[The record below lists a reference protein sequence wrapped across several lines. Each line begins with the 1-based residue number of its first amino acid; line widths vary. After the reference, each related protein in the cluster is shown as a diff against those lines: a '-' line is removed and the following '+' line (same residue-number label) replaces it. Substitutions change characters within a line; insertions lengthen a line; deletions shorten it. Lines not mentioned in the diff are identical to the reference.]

1 MTVVSV
7 REVTPHIGKEKL
19 VEGRMRRAEAII
31 AKHGAHTR
39 MYKTVVGQ
47 GVGDYLLFSMYE
59 SFSSATKSF
68 QNFSADADMTALME
82 ERSASPSADIK
93 GPDVYRMAYGKPS
106 NPPKS
111 LLVQRMYH
119 ISRKN
124 QGSAIE
130 LAPELD
136 ELMKGR
142 DVNVGFAVPIATADH
157 EMLTVVYGFN
167 SMDHYGEVLD
177 SMVEDKKFVALV
189 EKANTFGSIK
199 SSRVILKI

>member
-19 VEGRMRRAEAII
+19 VESRMRRAETII

-47 GVGDYLLFSMYE
+47 GVGDLLLFSMYE
-59 SFSSATKSF
+59 SFSVATKSF
-68 QNFSADADMTALME
+68 QSFSADADMTALME
-82 ERSASPSADIK
+82 ERSASPSAEIK

-119 ISRKN
+119 MPRKN
-124 QGSAIE
+124 QASAIE
-130 LAPELD
+130 LAPEMD
-136 ELMKGR
+136 ELMKSQ

-157 EMLTVVYGFN
+157 EMVAVVYGFN

-177 SMVEDKKFVALV
+177 AMVEDKKFAALV

>member
-7 REVTPHIGKEKL
+7 REVTPHVGKEKL
-19 VEGRMRRAEAII
+19 VESRMRRAEALI

-59 SFSSATKSF
+59 SFSTATKSF
-68 QNFSADADMTALME
+68 QSFSADPDMTTLME

-93 GPDVYRMAYGKPS
+93 GPDVYRIAFGKPS
-106 NPPKS
+106 DPPKS

-119 ISRKN
+119 MPRKN
-124 QGSAIE
+124 QASALE
-130 LAPELD
+130 LAPEL
-136 ELMKGR
+136 EALMISQ

-177 SMVEDKKFVALV
+177 AMVEDSKFAALV

>member
-68 QNFSADADMTALME
+68 QSFSADADMTALME
-82 ERSASPSADIK
+82 ERSASPSAYIK
-93 GPDVYRMAYGKPS
+93 GPDVYRIAFGKPS

-119 ISRKN
+119 MPRKN
-124 QGSAIE
+124 QASALE

-136 ELMKGR
+136 ALMTSQ

-177 SMVEDKKFVALV
+177 AMVEDSKFAALV

-199 SSRVILKI
+199 SSRKILKI

>member
-68 QNFSADADMTALME
+68 QSFSADADMTALME

-119 ISRKN
+119 MPRKN
-124 QGSAIE
+124 QASALE

-136 ELMKGR
+136 ALMTSQ

-167 SMDHYGEVLD
+167 SMDHY
-177 SMVEDKKFVALV
+177 
-189 EKANTFGSIK
+189 
-199 SSRVILKI
+199 

>member
-68 QNFSADADMTALME
+68 QSFSADADMTALME

-93 GPDVYRMAYGKPS
+93 GPDVYRIAYGKPS
-106 NPPKS
+106 NPPKP

-177 SMVEDKKFVALV
+177 SMVEDKKFVSLV
-189 EKANTFGSIK
+189 EKANSFGSIK

>member
-68 QNFSADADMTALME
+68 KSFSADADMTALME

>member
-68 QNFSADADMTALME
+68 QSFSADADMTALME

-157 EMLTVVYGFN
+157 EMLTVIYGFN

-177 SMVEDKKFVALV
+177 SMVEDKKFVSLV

>member
-68 QNFSADADMTALME
+68 QSFSADADMTALME

-93 GPDVYRMAYGKPS
+93 GPDVYRIAYGKPS
-106 NPPKS
+106 NPPKP

-157 EMLTVVYGFN
+157 EMLTVIYGFN

-177 SMVEDKKFVALV
+177 SMVEDKKFVSLV

>member
-68 QNFSADADMTALME
+68 QSFSADADMIALME

-93 GPDVYRMAYGKPS
+93 GPDVYRIAYGKPS

-124 QGSAIE
+124 QGAAIE

>member
-7 REVTPHIGKEKL
+7 REVTPHVGKEKL
-19 VEGRMRRAEAII
+19 VESRMRRAEALI

-39 MYKTVVGQ
+39 MYKTLVGQ

-59 SFSSATKSF
+59 SFSTATKSF
-68 QNFSADADMTALME
+68 QSFSADPDMTTLME

-93 GPDVYRMAYGKPS
+93 GPDVYRIAYGKPS

-119 ISRKN
+119 MPRKN
-124 QGSAIE
+124 QASALE

-136 ELMKGR
+136 ALMTSQ

-177 SMVEDKKFVALV
+177 AMVEDSKFATLV

>member
-68 QNFSADADMTALME
+68 QSFSADADMTALME

-177 SMVEDKKFVALV
+177 SMVEDKKFVSLV

>member
-19 VEGRMRRAEAII
+19 VESRIRRSEAII

-39 MYKTVVGQ
+39 LYKTLVGQ

-68 QNFSADADMTALME
+68 QSFSADPDMTTLME
-82 ERSASPSADIK
+82 ERNASPSADIK

-111 LLVQRMYH
+111 LIVQRMYNMP
-119 ISRKN
+119 RKN
-124 QGSAIE
+124 QASALE
-130 LAPELD
+130 LAPEMD
-136 ELMKGR
+136 ELMTSK

-157 EMLTVVYGFN
+157 EMVQAVYGFN

-177 SMVEDKKFVALV
+177 SMVENPKFAALV

>member
-68 QNFSADADMTALME
+68 QSFSADADMTALME
-82 ERSASPSADIK
+82 VRSASPSADIK

>member
-7 REVTPHIGKEKL
+7 REVTPHIGREKL
-19 VEGRMRRAEAII
+19 VEGRMRRLEAII

-68 QNFSADADMTALME
+68 QSFSADADMTALME

-93 GPDVYRMAYGKPS
+93 GPDVYRIAYGKPS
-106 NPPKS
+106 NPPKP

-177 SMVEDKKFVALV
+177 SMVEDKKFVSLV

>member
-1 MTVVSV
+1 MPSSQV
-7 REVTPHIGKEKL
+7 KEFL
-19 VEGRMRRAEAII
+19 VETSLAR
-31 AKHGAHTR
+31 
-39 MYKTVVGQ
+39 
-47 GVGDYLLFSMYE
+47 
-59 SFSSATKSF
+59 SS
-68 QNFSADADMTALME
+68 
-82 ERSASPSADIK
+82 
-93 GPDVYRMAYGKPS
+93 PS

-136 ELMKGR
+136 ELMASQ

-157 EMLTVVYGFN
+157 EMVTVVYGFN

-177 SMVEDKKFVALV
+177 AMVEDPKFAALV

>member
-7 REVTPHIGKEKL
+7 REVTPHVGKEKL
-19 VEGRMRRAEAII
+19 VESRMRRAEALI

-59 SFSSATKSF
+59 SFSTATKSF
-68 QNFSADADMTALME
+68 QSFSADPDMTTLME

-93 GPDVYRMAYGKPS
+93 GPDVYRIAFGKPS
-106 NPPKS
+106 DPPKS

-119 ISRKN
+119 MPRKN
-124 QGSAIE
+124 QASALE

-136 ELMKGR
+136 ALMTSQ
-142 DVNVGFAVPIATADH
+142 DVNVGFVVPIATADH

-177 SMVEDKKFVALV
+177 AMVEDSKFAALV

>member
-68 QNFSADADMTALME
+68 QSFSADADMTALME

-93 GPDVYRMAYGKPS
+93 GPDVYRIAYGKPS

-157 EMLTVVYGFN
+157 EMLTVIYGFN

-177 SMVEDKKFVALV
+177 SMVEDKKFVSLV

>member
-47 GVGDYLLFSMYE
+47 GVGDYLLFSMYD

-68 QNFSADADMTALME
+68 QSFSADADMTALME

-157 EMLTVVYGFN
+157 EMLTVIYGFN

-177 SMVEDKKFVALV
+177 SMVEDKKFVSLV

>member
-68 QNFSADADMTALME
+68 QSFSADADMTALME

-124 QGSAIE
+124 QGSAIG

>member
-7 REVTPHIGKEKL
+7 REVTPHVGKEKL
-19 VEGRMRRAEAII
+19 VESRMRRAEALI

-59 SFSSATKSF
+59 SFSTATKSF
-68 QNFSADADMTALME
+68 QSFSADPDMTTLME
-82 ERSASPSADIK
+82 ERSSSPSADIK
-93 GPDVYRMAYGKPS
+93 GPDVYRIAFGKPS
-106 NPPKS
+106 DPPKS

-119 ISRKN
+119 MPRKN
-124 QGSAIE
+124 QASALE

-136 ELMKGR
+136 ALMTSQ

-177 SMVEDKKFVALV
+177 AMVEDSKFAALV

>member
-7 REVTPHIGKEKL
+7 REVTPHVGKEKL
-19 VEGRMRRAEAII
+19 VESRMRRAEALI

-59 SFSSATKSF
+59 SFSTATKSF
-68 QNFSADADMTALME
+68 QSFSADPDMTTLME

-93 GPDVYRMAYGKPS
+93 GPDVYRIAFGKPS
-106 NPPKS
+106 DPPKS

-119 ISRKN
+119 MPRKN
-124 QGSAIE
+124 QASALE

-136 ELMKGR
+136 ALMISQ

-177 SMVEDKKFVALV
+177 AMVEDSKFAALV

>member
-19 VEGRMRRAEAII
+19 VEGRMRRLEAII

-68 QNFSADADMTALME
+68 QSFSADADMTALME
-82 ERSASPSADIK
+82 ERSSSPSADIK
-93 GPDVYRMAYGKPS
+93 GPDVYRVAYRKPS

-111 LLVQRMYH
+111 LLVQRMYQ

-136 ELMKGR
+136 KLMKGR

-157 EMLTVVYGFN
+157 EMLSVVYGFN

>member
-7 REVTPHIGKEKL
+7 REVTPHVGKEKL
-19 VEGRMRRAEAII
+19 VESRMRRAEALI

-59 SFSSATKSF
+59 SFSTATKSF
-68 QNFSADADMTALME
+68 QSFSADPDMTTLME

-93 GPDVYRMAYGKPS
+93 GPDVYRIAFGKPS
-106 NPPKS
+106 DPPKS

-119 ISRKN
+119 MPRKN
-124 QGSAIE
+124 QASALE

-136 ELMKGR
+136 ALMTSQ
-142 DVNVGFAVPIATADH
+142 DVNVGFVVPIATADH

-177 SMVEDKKFVALV
+177 AMVEDPKFAALV

>member
-7 REVTPHIGKEKL
+7 REVTPHVGKEKL
-19 VEGRMRRAEAII
+19 VESRMRRAEALI

-59 SFSSATKSF
+59 SFSTATKSF
-68 QNFSADADMTALME
+68 QSFSADPDMTTLME

-93 GPDVYRMAYGKPS
+93 GPDVYRIAFGKPS
-106 NPPKS
+106 NPPKF

-119 ISRKN
+119 MPRKN
-124 QGSAIE
+124 QASALE

-136 ELMKGR
+136 ALMISQ

-177 SMVEDKKFVALV
+177 AMVEDSKFAALV
-189 EKANTFGSIK
+189 EKVNTFGSIK

>member
-68 QNFSADADMTALME
+68 QSFSADADMTALME

-93 GPDVYRMAYGKPS
+93 GPDVYRIAYGKPS
-106 NPPKS
+106 NPPKP

-177 SMVEDKKFVALV
+177 SMVEDKKFVSLV

>member
-68 QNFSADADMTALME
+68 QSFSADADMIALME

-93 GPDVYRMAYGKPS
+93 GPDVYRIAYGKPS

-124 QGSAIE
+124 QGPAIE

-177 SMVEDKKFVALV
+177 SMVEDKKFVSLV

>member
-7 REVTPHIGKEKL
+7 REVTPHVGREKL

-68 QNFSADADMTALME
+68 QSFSADADMTALME

-93 GPDVYRMAYGKPS
+93 GPDVYRIAYGKPS

-119 ISRKN
+119 ISRTN

>member
-19 VEGRMRRAEAII
+19 VEGRMIRAESIF

-68 QNFSADADMTALME
+68 QSFSADADMTALME

-177 SMVEDKKFVALV
+177 SMVEDKKFVSLV

>member
-68 QNFSADADMTALME
+68 QSFSADADMIALME

-93 GPDVYRMAYGKPS
+93 GPDVYRIAYGKPS
-106 NPPKS
+106 NPPKP

-177 SMVEDKKFVALV
+177 SMVEDKKFVSLV

>member
-7 REVTPHIGKEKL
+7 REVTPHVGKEKL
-19 VEGRMRRAEAII
+19 VESRMRRAEALI

-59 SFSSATKSF
+59 SFSTATKSF
-68 QNFSADADMTALME
+68 QSFSADPDMTTLME

-93 GPDVYRMAYGKPS
+93 GPDVYRIAFGKPS
-106 NPPKS
+106 DPPKS

-119 ISRKN
+119 MPRKN
-124 QGSAIE
+124 QASALE

-136 ELMKGR
+136 ALMISQ

-177 SMVEDKKFVALV
+177 AMIEDSKFAALV